1 MRKNWINDRSFPGL
15 AWSRLKR
22 TYLALLWIYK
32 LTKLKECDR
41 LRQSKNGKYW
51 GRYLVTLLTPLV
63 YSPQWPLVT
72 PPSLIDVVGKLNN
85 GVCELIKGFGDL
97 IVGELECRQVDMLAK
112 RPKALTTITYSS
124 GFKYLLPRPKEQ
136 DQCVEQNMF
145 FLGGKTVENWEYI
158 PPYSS
163 FFILRSFSVF
173 FFGFITLLRQ
183 TITQFNLVLSTE
195 LMMQI
200 DHRKEFLSWRFK
212 R

>member
-1 MRKNWINDRSFPGL
+1 MVNIEDVTWSLCGHLWSTRHSGL
-15 AWSRLKR
+15 W
-22 TYLALLWIYK
+22 LL
-32 LTKLKECDR
+32 R
-41 LRQSKNGKYW
+41 LRWSTLSASWTMVCASWSKVSAIWLWVNW
-51 GRYLVTLLTPLV
+51 N
-63 YSPQWPLVT
+63 
-72 PPSLIDVVGKLNN
+72 VGKLTCWRRDLNDNN
-85 GVCELIKGFGDL
+85 IFLWIQ
-97 IVGELECRQVDMLAK
+97 IPLAK
-112 RPKALTTITYSS
+112 TKRTRSVRRTKH
-124 GFKYLLPRPKEQ
+124 
-136 DQCVEQNMF
+136 V

>member
-1 MRKNWINDRSFPGL
+1 MVNIEDVTWSLCWHLWSTRHSGLWLLRLRWSTLSASWTMVCASWSKVSAIWLWVNWNVD
-15 AWSRLKR
+15 
-22 TYLALLWIYK
+22 K
-32 LTKLKECDR
+32 LTCWRSDR
-41 LRQSKNGKYW
+41 
-51 GRYLVTLLTPLV
+51 
-63 YSPQWPLVT
+63 
-72 PPSLIDVVGKLNN
+72 
-85 GVCELIKGFGDL
+85 
-97 IVGELECRQVDMLAK
+97 
-112 RPKALTTITYSS
+112 TTITYSS